1 MRPQSIGRVLGTGL
15 RVAGRIAGQR
25 MATAMASSPSPPPS
39 PSPSASVAPAV
50 AEQRSANASHRPA
63 RPAAGGLRRGA
74 SGLLRPFRRVGGIVW
89 LEVTGSFFLLFAL
102 AFARALWSIGASW
115 SHAEDRPRFLF
126 VFALMAVFFY
136 LGVSSFWRA
145 RKR

>member
-1 MRPQSIGRVLGTGL
+1 
-15 RVAGRIAGQR
+15 
-25 MATAMASSPSPPPS
+25 
-39 PSPSASVAPAV
+39 
-50 AEQRSANASHRPA
+50 
-63 RPAAGGLRRGA
+63 
-74 SGLLRPFRRVGGIVW
+74 VGGIVW

>member
-115 SHAEDRPRFLF
+115 RQLFLAGAE
-126 VFALMAVFFY
+126 AVRR
-136 LGVSSFWRA
+136 GVLYPAVPAIASRT
-145 RKR
+145 RRD